1 MNFSDGTKY
10 RKDLEGNQGVALRKI
25 LVKNKSGDIIK
36 EVTLNYSYFDNTNM
50 DKTYEDYRL
59 KLVSIHDNLQ
69 NNDYKF
75 TYDEEFSFP
84 RRNSNNDDYW
94 GYVNSLGGDKGT
106 GIPLNYTSNTNI
118 QIPVVDYGQLLRRD
132 REPDEKYTKIG
143 SLKSIQYPTGAR
155 KNFYY
160 ELPSSNNNGKKI
172 AYYANDRL
180 EISSI
185 QSGLNDMGGRKD
197 FVLDDNI
204 YQKYMQLAKKRRL
217 VI

>member
-1 MNFSDGTKY
+1 
-10 RKDLEGNQGVALRKI
+10 
-25 LVKNKSGDIIK
+25 
-36 EVTLNYSYFDNTNM
+36 M

-155 KNFYY
+155 KNFIMNYLQVIIM
-160 ELPSSNNNGKKI
+160 EK
-172 AYYANDRL
+172 D
-180 EISSI
+180 SI
-185 QSGLNDMGGRKD
+185 LRK
-197 FVLDDNI
+197 
-204 YQKYMQLAKKRRL
+204 
-217 VI
+217 